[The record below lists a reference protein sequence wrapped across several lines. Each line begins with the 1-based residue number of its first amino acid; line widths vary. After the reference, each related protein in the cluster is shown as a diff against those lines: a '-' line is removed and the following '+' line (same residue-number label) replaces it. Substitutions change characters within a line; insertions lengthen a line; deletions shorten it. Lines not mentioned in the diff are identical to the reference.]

1 MNQSQQAQLD
11 ALRDAQRFL
20 DSEPTALASVNRTL
34 TRKALDDVITE
45 LETQGTLQ
53 VQSTTDA
60 LNGTTRKD
68 ELRVELREHHMQLLV
83 EIART
88 KLAHSPLISRFRVP
102 RVRASDTSL
111 ITAALA
117 IVNAAELTPATFAGD
132 LGPDF
137 AAQLRTRIDDFRD
150 AVINRNHSQ
159 VSAKQATRSVKD
171 ALVTARGIV
180 RILDCIVRR
189 ETKDSPALRVGWQ
202 AAKHVKA
209 KGGVPQ
215 GTVRE
220 VPAMSL
226 APVVTVDPVVPT
238 SPTTPAVVVRTA
250 LLDALVRW
258 VRFHPLSPLPKP
270 RNHIVRE
277 LRYGVPQLECGKPV
291 IRDCLHAERSLRGVS
306 HGRALTNRTDQHRE
320 NAGGD
325 KPLRVVMRQLRAVS
339 AEIIAVL
346 ERKLV
351 EQPARGRAHNS
362 AAIF

>member
-1 MNQSQQAQLD
+1 MHQSQQAQLD

-20 DSEPTALASVNRTL
+20 DSEPTALASVNRTM
-34 TRKALDDVITE
+34 TRKALDDIITE

-53 VQSTTDA
+53 VQSATDA

-68 ELRVELREHHMQLLV
+68 ELRVELREHHMQLLA

-137 AAQLRTRIDDFRD
+137 AAQLRMRIDEFRE
-150 AVINRNHSQ
+150 AVISRNHSQ
-159 VSAKQATRSVKD
+159 VNAKQATRSVKD

-226 APVVTVDPVVPT
+226 APVVTVVTVDPVVPT
-238 SPTTPAVVVRTA
+238 SPTTPAVVVRIA

-258 VRFHPLSPLPKP
+258 VRLHPPSPFAKP

-277 LRYGVPQLECGKPV
+277 LRDGVPQLESGKPV
-291 IRDCLHAERSLRGVS
+291 MRDSLHAERCAEDVAADRTGRVRIAVVIDRDAYPRGEISATQRGGSERAFGGVS
-306 HGRALTNRTDQHRE
+306 QCRVLANRTDQ
-320 NAGGD
+320 
-325 KPLRVVMRQLRAVS
+325 
-339 AEIIAVL
+339 
-346 ERKLV
+346 
-351 EQPARGRAHNS
+351 
-362 AAIF
+362 